1 MLADVS
7 EEQPRRRRRVAKSS
21 EPTTD
26 VESTPEVVVAPAADA
41 APVTAA
47 KAPSG
52 LLHRVHVDPAVGI
65 GIFVPGLFV
74 MAIGGAAT
82 WHWIFNVGE
91 AVMLAGMT
99 LFVAA
104 VILTALQQRDL
115 RKAAT
120 APAPAAKRE
129 AAPPQPATAEG

>member
-1 MLADVS
+1 MAPA
-7 EEQPRRRRRVAKSS
+7 EEVA
-21 EPTTD
+21 
-26 VESTPEVVVAPAADA
+26 VAPAADA
-41 APVTAA
+41 PVVAT

-52 LLHRVHVDPAVGI
+52 LLHRFHVDPAIGI

-99 LFVAA
+99 LFVGA

-120 APAPAAKRE
+120 VPAPAQPRE
-129 AAPPQPATAEG
+129 AAPSQAATAEG

>member
-1 MLADVS
+1 MARS
-7 EEQPRRRRRVAKSS
+7 TA
-21 EPTTD
+21 PTTD
-26 VESTPEVVVAPAADA
+26 VAPADVAPADETAV
-41 APVTAA
+41 APAGEPPVVVTR
-47 KAPSG
+47 APSG
-52 LLHRVHVDPAVGI
+52 LLHRFHVDPAIGL

-91 AVMLAGMT
+91 AFMLAGMT
-99 LFVAA
+99 LFVGA

-120 APAPAAKRE
+120 APAPAPRE
-129 AAPPQPATAEG
+129 ASPSPQAATAES

>member
-26 VESTPEVVVAPAADA
+26 VTATPEGVIAPAADA
-41 APVTAA
+41 APVMAT
-47 KAPSG
+47 KPPSG
-52 LLHRVHVDPAVGI
+52 LLHRVHVDPAIGI

-82 WHWIFNVGE
+82 WHWIFNIGE

-120 APAPAAKRE
+120 SPAPQPKRE
-129 AAPPQPATAEG
+129 AAPAHPATAES